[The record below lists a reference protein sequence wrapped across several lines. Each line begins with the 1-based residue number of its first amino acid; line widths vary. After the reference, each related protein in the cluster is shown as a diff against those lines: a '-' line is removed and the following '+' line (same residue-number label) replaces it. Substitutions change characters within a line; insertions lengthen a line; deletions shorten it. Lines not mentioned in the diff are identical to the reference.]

1 MDYCYALSR
10 EMNKMADKLE
20 FSNKLRWE
28 GGYIGDISFKNG
40 QDFEFALPAPFGG
53 IEGFISPEDLY
64 VAAANACFLTTTMT
78 RAKKYGI
85 SLESYESTASG
96 VMEKVGDGFEITKIT
111 VKLRIKADAEKDKM
125 DAMIKEIRGRVPVV
139 KSMKT
144 EVTLE
149 AEIL

>member
-1 MDYCYALSR
+1 
-10 EMNKMADKLE
+10 
-20 FSNKLRWE
+20 
-28 GGYIGDISFKNG
+28 
-40 QDFEFALPAPFGG
+40 
-53 IEGFISPEDLY
+53 
-64 VAAANACFLTTTMT
+64 MT